1 MDKTGKDGRSPVLP
15 IVLKDSADM
24 LMVGL
29 LYCGFFCLV
38 MLLFGLMMGSWSVC
52 GLSALFLVIYGTIL
66 YCQKR
71 RAFIFERDQ
80 VTVRTAFA
88 QVSYSYEGM
97 EALICRSVTMSRAR
111 SNWSARPALALRREG
126 KALVWVPLSWRV
138 VPEFQQTVAWVE
150 QLPIPRR
157 YI

>member
-1 MDKTGKDGRSPVLP
+1 MLFRS
-15 IVLKDSADM
+15 
-24 LMVGL
+24 
-29 LYCGFFCLV
+29 
-38 MLLFGLMMGSWSVC
+38 
-52 GLSALFLVIYGTIL
+52 YGTIL

-80 VTVRTAFA
+80 VTVQTAFA

-150 QLPIPRR
+150 QLPISRR